1 MNIPLQKLQFSAFDT
16 CTSASKPSLQFWHQA
31 RRKGLVPGASSSA
44 KSKFLKI
51 VKTVSTSLI
60 YTAIFELPGTLSD
73 HGQQRPRYLLVGH
86 MPSDTAYFSW
96 LRSEEEVVYCA
107 CPENVNKSAA
117 VGRWQ
122 DLLLSSC
129 LY

>member
-1 MNIPLQKLQFSAFDT
+1 MVGVLLEVLRYGILLVNKSPCK
-16 CTSASKPSLQFWHQA
+16 AS
-31 RRKGLVPGASSSA
+31 V
-44 KSKFLKI
+44 
-51 VKTVSTSLI
+51 
-60 YTAIFELPGTLSD
+60 LSD

>member
-60 YTAIFELPGTLSD
+60 YTAIFELPGTVSIRTCYAPTD
-73 HGQQRPRYLLVGH
+73 
-86 MPSDTAYFSW
+86 
-96 LRSEEEVVYCA
+96 
-107 CPENVNKSAA
+107 
-117 VGRWQ
+117 
-122 DLLLSSC
+122 
-129 LY
+129 